1 MVWLS
6 FKGILQMGLFH
17 LKFNYCMDSFK
28 QVKLLFAVKVVVAIV
43 EAKVIP
49 CPIFSLVLAVDSV
62 GFLFWSKRAERQSP
76 FPLAS
81 VEKTSTVDVDTQNCR
96 PTRVLSSQ

>member
-1 MVWLS
+1 
-6 FKGILQMGLFH
+6 MGLFH
-17 LKFNYCMDSFK
+17 LKFNYCVDSFK

-62 GFLFWSKRAERQSP
+62 GFLF
-76 FPLAS
+76 
-81 VEKTSTVDVDTQNCR
+81 
-96 PTRVLSSQ
+96 